1 MAGRPKRGQIIL
13 KVSVEACQWSWK
25 IVRDLKDSNR
35 SPPGRFL
42 TVFNVFNTRK
52 KLNPPNYI
60 NWKRQI
66 KYMFSCL
73 LWFFVVTHICTIPSI
88 QYIYYAKYMCIV
100 HAVQL
105 IEQEPKNH
113 EKSFQMFNIWTKSF
127 LRLAIANQWTIL
139 WKAAGFIVKYI
150 ISLRAKLKTSTPN

>member
-1 MAGRPKRGQIIL
+1 MPGLTKRGQIGL

-42 TVFNVFNTRK
+42 TVFNVFDTRK

-66 KYMFSCL
+66 KLSCL

-150 ISLRAKLKTSTPN
+150 ISLRAKLKTPTPN